1 MVYCHQDACQFQ
13 EPDELLN
20 DFNRCVRGAY
30 VAGWIR
36 ERSKPITLAWGNLL
50 ERSIRCDSEG
60 GACDSA
66 LFCCMRNARRTH
78 SAMSMAHMP
87 VPVPTSII
95 CAWYP
100 SGELCGTGAE
110 CITFRRAMYINL
122 LKQSMRSFSAC
133 CALSAYA
140 IFSSMGVRIECS
152 YLVARK
158 HVRSLSKAVI
168 NPPILFIIRSH
179 LHRTS
184 HHGRE
189 MVASG
194 GPKVSKRFAIFM
206 WEVCDPSNSLATGT
220 GRPIG
225 NGGARTH

>member
-1 MVYCHQDACQFQ
+1 M
-13 EPDELLN
+13 
-20 DFNRCVRGAY
+20 
-30 VAGWIR
+30 I
-36 ERSKPITLAWGNLL
+36 SK
-50 ERSIRCDSEG
+50 G
-60 GACDSA
+60 GACHAA
-66 LFCCMRNARRTH
+66 LSWCVRNARRTH

-133 CALSAYA
+133 CATVSLCHLPQY
-140 IFSSMGVRIECS
+140 GVRVECP

-158 HVRSLSKAVI
+158 HVRSLSKAMI
-168 NPPILFIIRSH
+168 NPPILFIIWSH

-184 HHGRE
+184 HHRRE

-194 GPKVSKRFAIFM
+194 GPKVSERFAIFM
-206 WEVCDPSNSLATGT
+206 WEVCDPSNSLLRGT
-220 GRPIG
+220 DRPIG